1 MSLLCCFVCLIDPK
15 DKQIKFVN
23 NIESGVSG
31 GITELEDAI
40 TTTMGVEGL
49 ARYKKICCFKSE
61 YS

>member
-1 MSLLCCFVCLIDPK
+1 MLFRLSDREE

-49 ARYKKICCFKSE
+49 ADTKKFAA
-61 YS
+61 